1 MARTQD
7 PEDGALHEKGRAM
20 TRRDEADAKGAAART
35 RGVPDRP
42 RGASVDPRF
51 RFTVSVAPVRFVASL
66 DAGWDGALLTE
77 GDAGRDGEAR
87 HDHEVVTVGRWFT
100 PNDARP
106 FASPRGWTTLPPGVR
121 LCLPGDREHAE
132 WRGQPRCQFLFIA
145 PERVEAVLGTPW
157 DRSGLARWRE
167 PRHALPF
174 VESVMAA
181 MMADLEAGHPAGP
194 LVGDSLLVSLL
205 THLHGA
211 VPAAP
216 RRGALGRRVER
227 VREYIEANLASPLS
241 VSELARVAGIG
252 PRRFGAIFAAET
264 GASPHQFVLRR
275 RVERAKA
282 LMRDP
287 TRTLAEIGRAVGFR
301 DPGQFSRVFRQHAG
315 ETARAY
321 RQH

>member
-1 MARTQD
+1 
-7 PEDGALHEKGRAM
+7 M
-20 TRRDEADAKGAAART
+20 TRRDQAEDEGAAATSTRGAAARAC
-35 RGVPDRP
+35 GP
-42 RGASVDPRF
+42 SVDPRF
-51 RFTVSVAPVRFVASL
+51 RFTVSVPPVRFVASL

-106 FASPRGWTTLPPGVR
+106 FASQRGWTTLPPGVR

-145 PERVEAVLGTPW
+145 PERVEAVLGTTW

-174 VESVMAA
+174 VESVMSA
-181 MMADLEAGHPAGP
+181 MMADVEAGHPAGP

-205 THLHGA
+205 THLNG
-211 VPAAP
+211 AAP
-216 RRGALGRRVER
+216 PSPRPGILGRRIDR
-227 VREYIEANLASPLS
+227 VREYIDVNLACPLRL
-241 VSELARVAGIG
+241 SELAAVAGVG
-252 PRRFGAIFAAET
+252 VRRFGAIFAAET
-264 GASPHQFVLRR
+264 GSSPHQYVLRR
-275 RVERAKA
+275 RVARAKA
-282 LMRDP
+282 LMHDP
-287 TRTLAEIGRAVGFR
+287 ARSLAEIGRAVGFR

-321 RQH
+321 RRR

>member
-1 MARTQD
+1 
-7 PEDGALHEKGRAM
+7 M
-20 TRRDEADAKGAAART
+20 TRRSEAGEKGAAAASA
-35 RGVPDRP
+35 RGAPEPP
-42 RGASVDPRF
+42 RGPCVDPRF
-51 RFTVSVAPVRFVASL
+51 RFTVSVPPVRFVASF

-77 GDAGRDGEAR
+77 GDAPPSGGEAR
-87 HDHEVVTVGRWFT
+87 HDHEVVMVARWLT

-106 FASPRGWTTLPPGVR
+106 FASRRGWTTLPPGIR
-121 LCLPGDREHAE
+121 LCLPGDREYAE
-132 WRGQPRCQFLFIA
+132 WRGHPRSQFLFIA
-145 PERVEAVLGTPW
+145 PERVEAVLGTAW

-174 VESVMAA
+174 VDSVVAA

-211 VPAAP
+211 VPPKA
-216 RRGALGRRVER
+216 RRGALGRRIER

-241 VSELARVAGIG
+241 VNELAEVAGVG
-252 PRRFGAIFAAET
+252 PRRFGALFAAET
-264 GASPHQFVLRR
+264 GASPHQYVLRR
-275 RVERAKA
+275 RVERAKE
-282 LMRDP
+282 LMHDP
-287 TRTLAEIGRAVGFR
+287 ARSLAEIGRAVGFR

-321 RQH
+321 RRR